1 VQFLIWWLWKK
12 MNTEALSAY
21 LQIHLFLKRSL
32 DDKTMMNDRVCKI
45 IRVLQKIIKKS
56 IFLTK
61 SLNWARNFWNQSCFE
76 VVMKS
81 RWLRII
87 WKTQSTLEAWNE
99 YLKHNDH
106 KNKIIR
112 QMKCAHFR
120 SQMHE
125 LSETFKSIWRFAKWA
140 RIESQLS
147 KKLSQFS
154 SLKRSDIDH
163 MTTTFEK
170 KIEILQ
176 EKFFFS
182 SFQANVNNIAE
193 SFISLTVSF
202 NSRIT
207 EDKVKQIIRW
217 VKANKA
223 SDALDISNRALQ
235 VNLAELISVLTSL
248 FSACVIHKYHLKQFK
263 KTQTIVL
270 RKLKKSDYIDSK
282 MYRLIALL
290 DVMSKALKSIMIK
303 RLSDIAETHCMLSN
317 AQMRARRK
325 QFIILTLDLLINQVH
340 TVWDCKIKYVAFML
354 SLDVIEAFDR
364 VSHIRLLHTLKM
376 KRTSSY
382 IIKWTRSFLEN
393 RETSLIFNEQT
404 SDMREI
410 NTDIS
415 QRFLISSIL
424 FLFFNVSLIKKC
436 EALRIKIEVLDFVND
451 INILVYDRFIEEICK
466 TLSKAHDVYAKW
478 ACTHDATFAS
488 KKYELTHFIRKSKRF
503 NIMISIQI
511 KSSVIKSKSDVWV
524 LKVQLNMK
532 LQWDAHLWQIEMNH
546 VIRMLT
552 LNCLEVFTWKAIFTK
567 ARQVYSAVVRSE
579 IAFEASVWHQRDKK
593 DELLNKECK
602 LETLQNQTLHHVAEA
617 FKRVNIKTLETETYT
632 SSLHVH
638 LNILQNKITLHS
650 CVDDWTQEIRQACKL
665 IHAHLTKVIC
675 IISWL
680 LVIKKIVLLN
690 VFIQE
695 DAKIQSRRRRCIFFF
710 TMISTSDNIA
720 IAQYHKDQ
728 WNQRWAKYRERV
740 ADVNTISAQRS
751 HLSNKMI
758 KMRDDFQKAEST
770 LAMYIRIKRIDLN
783 AYLHF
788 RNVSD
793 MNSLRCD
800 CEWSHQTTKHV
811 LMHCLNWS
819 YLRSRM
825 LQDADFLN
833 YQIIIIITNDLRT
846 VAKMMMKTKLLKQF
860 RMTRTFVL

>member
-1 VQFLIWWLWKK
+1 MQHIFDK
-12 MNTEALSAY
+12 LSN
-21 LQIHLFLKRSL
+21 R
-32 DDKTMMNDRVCKI
+32 
-45 IRVLQKIIKKS
+45 
-56 IFLTK
+56 
-61 SLNWARNFWNQSCFE
+61 ARDFWNQSCFE

-81 RWLRII
+81 RRLRII
-87 WKTQSTLEAWNE
+87 WKTQGTLEAWNE

-106 KNKIIR
+106 KNKIIW
-112 QMKCAHFR
+112 QTKCTHFR

-125 LSETFKSIWRFAKWA
+125 LSEALKLTWRFAKWA
-140 RIESQLS
+140 RIESQLL

-170 KIEILQ
+170 KIEILRK
-176 EKFFFS
+176 KFFPS
-182 SFQANVNNIAE
+182 SSQANVSDIAE

-207 EDKVKQIIRW
+207 EDEVKQTIRR
-217 VKANKA
+217 VKADKA
-223 SDALDISNRALQ
+223 SNASDISNRALQ
-235 VNLAELISVLTSL
+235 ASFTELISVQTSL
-248 FSACVIHKYHLKQFK
+248 FKACVTHKYHLKQFK

-270 RKLKKSDYIDSK
+270 RKSKKSDYIDSK

-290 DVMSKALKSIMIK
+290 DIMSKALKLIMIK
-303 RLSDIAETHCMLSN
+303 RLSDIVETHHMLSN
-317 AQMRARRK
+317 AQMRARCK
-325 QFIILTLDLLINQVH
+325 QFVISTLDLLIDQVH
-340 TVWDCKIKYVAFML
+340 TVWDCEIKYVIFML
-354 SLDVIEAFDR
+354 SLNVVEAFNQ
-364 VSHIRLLHTLKM
+364 VSHVRLLHTLKM

-382 IIKWTRSFLEN
+382 IIKWTRSFLKN

-404 SDMREI
+404 SNMRKI
-410 NTDIS
+410 NADIS
-415 QRFLISSIL
+415 QRSFILSIL
-424 FLFFNVSLIKKC
+424 FLFFNASLIKKC
-436 EALRIKIEVLDFVND
+436 EALKIKIKVLNFVDN
-451 INILVYDRFIEEICK
+451 INILVYDRFTAEICR
-466 TLSKAHDVYAKW
+466 TLSKTHDVCAEW
-478 ACTHDATFAS
+478 ARTHDATFAS
-488 KKYELTHFIRKSKRF
+488 EKYKLTHFTRKSKRF
-503 NIMISIQI
+503 DMMTSIQI
-511 KSSVIKSKSDVWV
+511 ESSVIKSKSDVQV
-524 LKVQLNMK
+524 LKMQLNMK
-532 LQWDAHLWQIEMNH
+532 LRWDAHLRQIEMNH
-546 VIRMLT
+546 ITRMLT
-552 LNCLEVFTWKAIFTK
+552 LSCLKVFTWETIFTK
-567 ARQVYSAVVRSE
+567 TRQVYSAVVRSE

-638 LNILQNKITLHS
+638 LNMLQNKITLHS

-740 ADVNTISAQRS
+740 ADVNAISAQRS

-800 CEWSHQTTKHV
+800 CEWNYQMTKHV
-811 LMHCLNWS
+811 LMHCSNWLH
-819 YLRSRM
+819 LRSRM

-833 YQIIIIITNDLRT
+833 YWIIIIITKNLRAVT
-846 VAKMMMKTKLLKQF
+846 KMMMKTKLLKQF
-860 RMTRTFVL
+860 RVTRTLVF